1 MYSKCKAISHG
12 SGTIINAI
20 ATNKGSAFGINLG
33 VEATV
38 ELIDD
43 HKNIIEGMADNG
55 NISPNLIGT
64 CVKNVLDYYNL
75 DYSAKV
81 MTKSNLPIKSGLSS
95 SSATANAV
103 VLATMGVLGKYP
115 IYEIQNQ
122 NEIQNLTEL
131 DDLIINLGIKSCF
144 DENLTITGAYDDATA
159 SYYGG
164 ITITDNQNR
173 KIIKKDIFKDEN
185 LKVIVLIP
193 KDYEKNLNKDRMKLI
208 KDYVGIAYENCLK
221 GRYYE
226 ALFMNGMFYAS
237 TLNFPTN
244 ISIEALEAGALTF
257 GLSGTG
263 PSYVGL
269 CKPENVLNV
278 VKSVEKYGI
287 VHITEIC
294 NSKSNIIIL
303 E

>member
-1 MYSKCKAISHG
+1 MYSKCTAISHG

-43 HKNIIEGMADNG
+43 HKKIIKGKIEGQNG
-55 NISPNLIGT
+55 ISSKLIET
-64 CVKNVLDYYNL
+64 CVKNILDYYKL
-75 DYSAKV
+75 DYSANV
-81 MTKSNLPIKSGLSS
+81 ITKSNLPIKSGLSS

-103 VLATMGVLGKYP
+103 TLATMGVLGKYTKA
-115 IYEIQNQ
+115 
-122 NEIQNLTEL
+122 NEKIIDEL

-164 ITITDNQNR
+164 ITITDNKNR
-173 KIIKKDIFKDEN
+173 KILKRDTFNDKD

-193 KDYEKNLNKDRMKLI
+193 KDYQKNLNKERMKLI
-208 KDYVGIAYENCLK
+208 KNYVEIAFHNCLI
-221 GRYYE
+221 GNYYE
-226 ALFMNGMFYAS
+226 ALFMNGLFYAS
-237 TLNFPTN
+237 TLNFPTS
-244 ISIEALEAGALTF
+244 ISIEALESGALTF

-263 PSYVGL
+263 PSYIGL
-269 CKPENVLNV
+269 CKAENVSNI
-278 VKSVEKYGI
+278 VKSLEKYGK
-287 VHITEIC
+287 VYITEAC
-294 NSKSNIIIL
+294 NSKSKITNL

>member
-1 MYSKCKAISHG
+1 MYSKCTAISHG

-20 ATNKGSAFGINLG
+20 ATNKGSAFGITLG

-38 ELIDD
+38 ELIND
-43 HKNIIEGMADNG
+43 HKKIINGKIEGQKEIA
-55 NISPNLIGT
+55 PNLIET

-81 MTKSNLPIKSGLSS
+81 TTKSNLPIKSGLSS

-103 VLATMGVLGKYP
+103 TLATMGVLGKYAP
-115 IYEIQNQ
+115 EGDKKINKKIN
-122 NEIQNLTEL
+122 NEL

-164 ITITDNQNR
+164 ITITDNENR
-173 KIIKKDIFKDEN
+173 KILKRDAFNDEDV
-185 LKVIVLIP
+185 KVIVLIP
-193 KDYEKNLNKDRMKLI
+193 NNYQKNLNKERMILI
-208 KDYVGIAYENCLK
+208 KNYVEIAFNNCLV
-221 GRYYE
+221 GNYYE
-226 ALFMNGMFYAS
+226 ALFMNGLFYAS

-244 ISIEALEAGALTF
+244 ISIEALESGALTF

-263 PSYVGL
+263 PSYIGL
-269 CKPENVLNV
+269 CKAENVPNI
-278 VKSVEKYGI
+278 VKYLEKYGKI
-287 VHITEIC
+287 YITEVC
-294 NSKSNIIIL
+294 NSKSKIINL